1 MAGKPLD
8 LTGKRFGRLVVI
20 EQLSERTASKKVQ
33 WRCKCDCGNEIVTI
47 THSLLSGCSQSCG
60 CRVRDIQSAR
70 FSKMLTKHGDANE
83 RLYSIFRG
91 MKKRC
96 TNENC
101 RNFDNYGGRGIF
113 VCDEW
118 MDKDKGYISFREW
131 ALNNGY
137 TDSLTIDRIDVNGPY
152 SPLNCRWATMKEQ
165 ANNRRPRRWKKRPA
179 IIDP

>member
-1 MAGKPLD
+1 
-8 LTGKRFGRLVVI
+8 
-20 EQLSERTASKKVQ
+20 
-33 WRCKCDCGNEIVTI
+33 
-47 THSLLSGCSQSCG
+47 
-60 CRVRDIQSAR
+60 
-70 FSKMLTKHGDANE
+70 
-83 RLYSIFRG
+83 

>member
-1 MAGKPLD
+1 MSRAKD
-8 LTGKRFGRLVVI
+8 LVGQRFGRLVVL
-20 EQLSERTASKKVQ
+20 EQLPDRTVSRKVQ

-47 THSLLSGCSQSCG
+47 THSLLSGGSQSCG

-70 FSKMLTKHGDANE
+70 FTQMLTKHGDANS

-96 TNENC
+96 ANKNC
-101 RNFDNYGGRGIF
+101 RNYYNYGGRGIF

-118 MDKDKGYISFREW
+118 LDEETGYLRFRDW
-131 ALNNGY
+131 AINNGY
-137 TDSLTIDRIDVNGPY
+137 ADTLTIDRIDVNGPY
-152 SPLNCRWATMKEQ
+152 SPENCRWATMKEQ

-179 IIDP
+179 TTCP